1 MKINTSIAKFTKPLY
16 LESGRLIEPW
26 QIIYETYGEL
36 NEDKSNV
43 ILITHALSGS
53 HHAAGMYEGDRK
65 PGWWDKLIGD
75 NKAID
80 TTKYFVIATNVIG
93 SCFGSTGPMSEIYP
107 GSNERY
113 RLKFPVITIKD
124 MVKAQKILLDSL
136 GIKKLKAVIGGSM
149 GGMQALR
156 LAVDYPGFCEY
167 IIPIATTYQ
176 TRAYVIAINKAMVE
190 AIRADKDFKDG
201 NYDPEFIKKN
211 GLRGLAAARMI
222 GYLNYLSPKTF
233 DKKFGRSY
241 VKTDGMFELFGRFQ
255 VESYLEYN
263 GYNFPKWFDPLSY
276 IYLLR
281 AISLFDISRGFNS
294 LEEAFSNIKDKLFLI
309 SFSGD
314 TLFFPQ
320 EMREIKL
327 YMDKVGGYAQYYEI
341 DSDYGH
347 DSFLVEVEKFDN
359 LIADILKGE
368 LDARF

>member
-1 MKINTSIAKFTKPLY
+1 MKIETKIAKFTKPLY
-16 LESGRLIEPW
+16 LESGRILEPW

-53 HHAAGMYEGDRK
+53 HHAAGLYPGDRK
-65 PGWWDKLIGD
+65 PGWWDGLIGD
-75 NKAID
+75 GKAID

-93 SCFGSTGPMSEIYP
+93 SCFGSTGPMSPIYP
-107 GSNERY
+107 GSEERY

-124 MVKAQKILLDSL
+124 MIKAQKILLDSL
-136 GIKKLKAVIGGSM
+136 GIKRLKAVIGGSM

-156 LAVDYPGFCEY
+156 LAVDFPGFAEY
-167 IIPIATTYQ
+167 VIPIATTYQ
-176 TRAYVIAINKAMVE
+176 TKPYVIAINKAMIE
-190 AIRADKDFKDG
+190 AIRADKDFKNG
-201 NYDPEFIKKN
+201 NYPIGANLK
-211 GLRGLAAARMI
+211 GLAAARMI
-222 GYLNYLSPKTF
+222 GYLNYISPSTF
-233 DKKFGRSY
+233 EKKFGREY

-263 GYNFPKWFDPLSY
+263 GANFPKWFDALSY
-276 IYLLR
+276 IYLLK

-294 LEEAFSNIKDKLFLI
+294 LEDAFRTIKDKLFLI

-320 EMREIKL
+320 EMRDIKK
-327 YMDKVGGYAQYYEI
+327 YMDKVGGRCQYYEI

-347 DSFLVEVEKFDN
+347 DSFLVEIDKFDF
-359 LIADILKGE
+359 LIKDILKGD